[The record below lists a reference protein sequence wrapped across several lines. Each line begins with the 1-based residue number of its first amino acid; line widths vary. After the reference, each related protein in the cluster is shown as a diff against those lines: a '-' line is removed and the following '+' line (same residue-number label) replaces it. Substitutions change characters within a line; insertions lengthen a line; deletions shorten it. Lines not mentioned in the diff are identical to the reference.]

1 MWNLKHGTNEP
12 IYNTELDSQT
22 EIRLI
27 VGERTGERSAPGIWG
42 WQIQTITYRMD
53 EQQGLTVLHRELYPV
68 FQDKP

>member
-42 WQIQTITYRMD
+42 W
-53 EQQGLTVLHRELYPV
+53 
-68 FQDKP
+68 